1 MAKAFEKQIKTV
13 EVQRKRQVDI
23 LKDLKDNKEKQ
34 IKAIKDKSDDKLS
47 IQEKKINKLL
57 DERMDGMQKRSDE
70 INLKDLTYYFTCPNP
85 APINFIGFRG
95 QLNIYNDIKNGNISI
110 KTIEEDQKK
119 FKPNLSEI
127 TTGNP
132 KYRKK
137 YQSGA
142 ITNIK
147 IFYNSRRII

>member
-1 MAKAFEKQIKTV
+1 
-13 EVQRKRQVDI
+13 
-23 LKDLKDNKEKQ
+23 
-34 IKAIKDKSDDKLS
+34 
-47 IQEKKINKLL
+47 
-57 DERMDGMQKRSDE
+57 MDGIQKRSDE
-70 INLKDLTYYFTCPNP
+70 INLKDLTYCFTCPNP

-95 QLNIYNDIKNGNISI
+95 WLNIYNDIKNGNISI
-110 KTIEEDQKK
+110 KTIEEDQNK

-147 IFYNSRRII
+147 NFYNSRRIYLMIMLKLDLKLCTKQNMEQDLKY